1 MPSEASSPTSARGR
15 TSSPAFTTARNLTA
29 RTTSSGTI
37 SSSVLKPSLE
47 AVSSWEKQIEE
58 LKKQQPKAK
67 GKKYY

>member
-1 MPSEASSPTSARGR
+1 MT
-15 TSSPAFTTARNLTA
+15 
-29 RTTSSGTI
+29 

-67 GKKYY
+67 RIERNIIDTKIGRMKDTERKRKGEEHSRGNKR